1 MPRRTKQ
8 AHPLQ
13 GNDGGR
19 DFFEPLQVGPRFF
32 PGPESGV
39 LLAKSG
45 TSFRSPV
52 AWIVQFPSRAS
63 HRRHC
68 RRLNVERLHLFE
80 MIQVF
85 KKELRLMR
93 KLAKRERTTIHE
105 RLDDTREKTSHQSR
119 PIVRNQALTAAGS
132 RLARNSVRRFFC
144 SWCKGRSGKRGIP
157 PRYPRWSMA
166 CFTPAMLSSETII
179 FEARPRTN
187 CSSRAF
193 SCWPC
198 PNNSN
203 TATHFSAT
211 PHPTPTIAP
220 PPPPP

>member
-39 LLAKSG
+39 LFAKNG
-45 TSFRSPV
+45 TYFRSPV

-119 PIVRNQALTAAGS
+119 PIVRNEALTPAVSGP
-132 RLARNSVRRFFC
+132 ARTSVDRILYC
-144 SWCKGRSGKRGIP
+144 ICLG
-157 PRYPRWSMA
+157 
-166 CFTPAMLSSETII
+166 
-179 FEARPRTN
+179 
-187 CSSRAF
+187 
-193 SCWPC
+193 
-198 PNNSN
+198 
-203 TATHFSAT
+203 
-211 PHPTPTIAP
+211 PH
-220 PPPPP
+220 